1 MNKLLTGLLAI
12 ILFSCTSKAPQPK
25 LSLAQW
31 SLHRMIWEKNIS
43 PYDFAEY
50 AHNLGFKGLEYVNQ
64 LYPEVMLAEDKA
76 AAIDEFVAKNN
87 ELAKK
92 YQLQNVLIMIDGEGS
107 LSVADET
114 ERTRAVE
121 NHKIWI
127 DAASAMN
134 CSAIRVNLHGSN
146 DPKIWSETSVKS
158 LTDLAN
164 YASDKN
170 INVLVENHGRLSSN
184 GEALMEV
191 INSVD
196 LPNCGTLP
204 DYGNFCIAEDG
215 YGSITDENCSE
226 VYDIYKGVEEMMP
239 KAMALSAKSFDFDE
253 EGNETNIDFT
263 RMLSI
268 ANKYNYQGFIG
279 IEYEGDNLGEIEGI
293 VATRDLVLK
302 NLSANENY

>member
-1 MNKLLTGLLAI
+1 MNKLLTGLLTL

-64 LYPEVMLAEDKA
+64 LYPEVMLAENKA

-114 ERTRAVE
+114 ERTKA
-121 NHKIWI
+121 
-127 DAASAMN
+127 
-134 CSAIRVNLHGSN
+134 
-146 DPKIWSETSVKS
+146 
-158 LTDLAN
+158 
-164 YASDKN
+164 
-170 INVLVENHGRLSSN
+170 VENHGRLSSN

-191 INSVD
+191 INNVD

-239 KAMALSAKSFDFDE
+239 KAMALSAKSFDFDK

-279 IEYEGDNLGEIEGI
+279 IEYEGDKLGEIEGI

-302 NLSANENY
+302 NLNANENY

>member
-1 MNKLLTGLLAI
+1 MNKLLTGLISL
-12 ILFSCTSKAPQPK
+12 ILFSCTSRAPQPK

-114 ERTRAVE
+114 ERTKAVE

-146 DPKIWSETSVKS
+146 NPNIWNETSVKS
-158 LTDLAN
+158 LTELAN
-164 YASDKN
+164 YAIDKN

-191 INSVD
+191 INRVD

-239 KAMALSAKSFDFDE
+239 KAMALSAKSFDFDK

-279 IEYEGDNLGEIEGI
+279 IEYEGDKLGEIEGI

-302 NLSANENY
+302 NLNANENY

>member
-1 MNKLLTGLLAI
+1 MNKLLTGLLTL

-64 LYPEVMLAEDKA
+64 LYPEVMLAENKA

-92 YQLQNVLIMIDGEGS
+92 YKLQNVLIMIDGEGS
-107 LSVADET
+107 LSIADET
-114 ERTRAVE
+114 ERTKAVE

-146 DPKIWSETSVKS
+146 DFETWSAASIKS
-158 LTDLAN
+158 LTELAN
-164 YASDKN
+164 YGADKN
-170 INVLVENHGRLSSN
+170 INILVENHGRLSSN
-184 GEALMEV
+184 GEALMQV

-196 LPNCGTLP
+196 LSNCGTLP

-239 KAMALSAKSFDFDE
+239 KAMALSAKSFDFDA
-253 EGNETNIDFT
+253 EGNEINIDYT
-263 RMLSI
+263 RMLAI

-279 IEYEGDNLGEIEGI
+279 IEYEGDHLGEIEGI
-293 VATRDLVLK
+293 VATRNLVLK
-302 NLSANENY
+302 NLSANEN